1 MEKSGGAGRKEKYS
15 ESVAPFLKEIN
26 AAVMRGCTEEQI
38 ANELGISVAS
48 LNNYKKR
55 YPELAE
61 ALTRN
66 KGAVALQKLVNA
78 GIEAACGKWVEET
91 TTTVALD
98 EDNNPTKKQQT
109 TTKRYIPPN
118 PTLHLFY
125 VKLYGKEEG
134 FASDPLELDLKKAK
148 FEFEKSVQGMK
159 DWHDYNEP
167 DGGGDKQD

>member
-1 MEKSGGAGRKEKYS
+1 MAKCGGAGRKEKYT
-15 ESVAPFLKEIN
+15 ESVAPYLEDIN
-26 AAVMRGCTEEQI
+26 AAVMRGCTEAQI
-38 ANELGISVAS
+38 ANELGISIAS

-98 EDNNPTKKQQT
+98 DENHPMKKQQT
-109 TTKRYIPPN
+109 TVKRYIPPN
-118 PTLHLFY
+118 PTIHLFY
-125 VKLYGKEEG
+125 VKLYGKDEG
-134 FASDPLELDLKKAK
+134 FVSDPLELDLKKAK
-148 FEFEKSVQGMK
+148 FEFEKAVQSIK
-159 DWHDYNEP
+159 DWHDYDAP
-167 DGGGDKQD
+167 DGGGNK